1 MSEDFINNS
10 KYDKPSDNYIY
21 MKPNM
26 KFVWN
31 EHLIMPM
38 FHVHN
43 DFFLY
48 ICHGFVS
55 QAALPIS
62 GRNLVITLIARRSKK
77 YAGTRFLKRGVNCD
91 GYSANEVETEQIVH
105 DGNISS
111 FKHGHYTSFVQIR
124 GSVPIYWS
132 QNIAKIPPKPPIT
145 IDIKDPFFEVA
156 GKHFNHLLYHYGS
169 PIIAL
174 NLVKWKEKKPQ
185 ESILKKEFEQSIEY
199 LNQFLPEQH
208 HIRIIA
214 FDMARQNKLK
224 DADVINL
231 LGKIAHYT
239 LRRTGFFQNRRIA
252 VNRSNTS
259 GKSSFN
265 MGHPLQEPDGPIMQ
279 TGITRVNC
287 VDCLDRTNTAQF
299 VIGRTALAYQL
310 HSMGVLYKPN
320 LDFDSET
327 VRLLEE
333 LYEDHG
339 DTLALQYGG
348 SQLVHR
354 IKTYRKVAP
363 LTSQSKDIMQSLS
376 RYYSNAFSDSDKQN
390 AINLFLGVY
399 KIDKNVPIWAMMNDY
414 NLHHQFY
421 STNCDSKES
430 IYSRMGLLQNVRY
443 TKWWS
448 DEVALC
454 LPRAA
459 KEFFKDS
466 KNDST
471 CDPIF
476 VKHIYGYDWFY
487 DVHRLQEN
495 TVFLETYLFNMK
507 KSKSYVEDG
516 KSFKNLTGFRNQSRP
531 SVVGIPLNSSSNDDS
546 EPSDISDEEND
557 IIIRFECDYQI
568 MDLESVENSDD
579 YGQNSLSDVKSTKT
593 NEDNLTA
600 KLLQASSATR
610 EMYEKRLENV
620 QDSLSSPYG
629 NQNSIVDDYQ
639 EYLQFP
645 EVFSV
650 IAKNYHSKYINT
662 TKSMQNSNRS
672 DSDEQVDDHEYRHLF
687 Q

>member
-1 MSEDFINNS
+1 MSEEFINKS
-10 KYDKPSDNYIY
+10 KYEKTVDNYIY

-31 EHLIMPM
+31 EHLILPM
-38 FHVHN
+38 IHVHS

-55 QAALPIS
+55 QAALPIT
-62 GRNLVITLIARRSKK
+62 GKNLIITLIARRSKK
-77 YAGTRFLKRGVNCD
+77 YAGTRFLKRGANCD
-91 GYSANEVETEQIVH
+91 GYTANEVETEQIVH

-111 FKHGHYTSFVQIR
+111 FTHGHYTSFVQIR

-185 ESILKKEFEQSIEY
+185 ESILYREMEQSIEY

-208 HIRIIA
+208 HVRFIG
-214 FDMARQNKLK
+214 FDMARHNKSK
-224 DADVINL
+224 DGDVINL
-231 LGKIAHYT
+231 LTKIAHYS
-239 LRRTGFFQNRRIA
+239 LKKTGFFQNRTIA
-252 VNRSNTS
+252 SSRSSTW
-259 GKSSFN
+259 GKAN
-265 MGHPLQEPDGPIMQ
+265 VGHQLNETNGAIHQA
-279 TGITRVNC
+279 GIIRVNC

-299 VIGRTALAYQL
+299 VIGRIALAYQL
-310 HSMGVLYKPN
+310 QAMGVLYKPH
-320 LDFDSET
+320 LDFDT
-327 VRLLEE
+327 DINRLLEE

-354 IKTYRKVAP
+354 IQTYRKVAP

-399 KIDKNVPIWAMMNDY
+399 KVDKSMPIWSMFTDY
-414 NLHHQFY
+414 GLHHQF
-421 STNCDSKES
+421 SAKLRSLDADFNRDS
-430 IYSRMGLLQNVRY
+430 GLPQNVRY

-459 KEFFKDS
+459 KEFFKAS
-466 KNDST
+466 SSTRNFST

-476 VKHIYGYDWFY
+476 IKRIYNYDWFY

-495 TVFLETYLFNMK
+495 TVFVETFLFNMK
-507 KSKSYVEDG
+507 KSKSFTDRSLKKLATNV
-516 KSFKNLTGFRNQSRP
+516 KNQVRQS
-531 SVVGIPLNSSSNDDS
+531 VGGIPLTSTSNDDS

-557 IIIRFECDYQI
+557 IIIRFETDYDWDPDPMADYSQS
-568 MDLESVENSDD
+568 MEGSLTRDSEDSTLQLLRLANEN
-579 YGQNSLSDVKSTKT
+579 
-593 NEDNLTA
+593 
-600 KLLQASSATR
+600 R
-610 EMYEKRLENV
+610 EMYQRELKTLY
-620 QDSLSSPYG
+620 DSLWKGKDQRSVSHYW
-629 NQNSIVDDYQ
+629 S
-639 EYLQFP
+639 YLQFP
-645 EVFSV
+645 DTFSHM
-650 IAKNYHSKYINT
+650 AKQYHAKYVLPRRLNHQT
-662 TKSMQNSNRS
+662 T
-672 DSDEQVDDHEYRHLF
+672 DSAIQYTPDSEYRSYFERPHLL
-687 Q
+687 